1 MTTKKK
7 VTTDA
12 TVAEVEV
19 IETTPTIEVTIE
31 TPEKR
36 KPGRP
41 IVQGSVIQQ
50 TLQEKQE
57 RLMSGNYI
65 GKGRPIKI
73 ESARQQRL
81 QERLSK
87 IANGIE
93 IKRGRPKMVKQEVV
107 EVKQEV
113 VEA

>member
-1 MTTKKK
+1 MATKKK

-12 TVAEVEV
+12 IVAEVEV
-19 IETTPTIEVTIE
+19 IETPTIEVTIE

-41 IVQGSVIQQ
+41 IVQGSVRQQ

-57 RLMSGNYI
+57 RLMSENYI

-81 QERLSK
+81 QERLSR
-87 IANGIE
+87 IVNGIE

-107 EVKQEV
+107 EVKPEV

>member
-1 MTTKKK
+1 MATKKK

-12 TVAEVEV
+12 IVAEVEV
-19 IETTPTIEVTIE
+19 IETPTIEVTIE

-41 IVQGSVIQQ
+41 IVQGSVRQQ

-81 QERLSK
+81 QERLSR
-87 IANGIE
+87 IVNRIE

-107 EVKQEV
+107 EVKPEV

>member
-1 MTTKKK
+1 MATKKK

-12 TVAEVEV
+12 IVAEVEV
-19 IETTPTIEVTIE
+19 IETPTIEVTIE

-41 IVQGSVIQQ
+41 IVQGSVRQQ

-81 QERLSK
+81 QERLSR
-87 IANGIE
+87 IVNGIE

-107 EVKQEV
+107 EVKPEV

>member
-1 MTTKKK
+1 MATKKK

-12 TVAEVEV
+12 IVAEVEV
-19 IETTPTIEVTIE
+19 IETPTIEVTIE

-41 IVQGSVIQQ
+41 IVQGSVRQQ

-73 ESARQQRL
+73 ESARQQRF
-81 QERLSK
+81 QERLSR
-87 IANGIE
+87 IVNGIE

-107 EVKQEV
+107 EVKPEV

>member
-1 MTTKKK
+1 MATKKK

-12 TVAEVEV
+12 IVAEVEV
-19 IETTPTIEVTIE
+19 IETPTIEVTIE

-41 IVQGSVIQQ
+41 IVQGSVRQQ

-73 ESARQQRL
+73 ESARQQRF
-81 QERLSK
+81 QERLSR
-87 IANGIE
+87 IVNRIE

-107 EVKQEV
+107 EVKPEV